1 MLDLQLKNTRSPGGT
16 TRDSGAF
23 VRRIPGCRG
32 MSGSWFR
39 RAIDSREGEIKRA
52 RKDRDYKSECYQ
64 ERVSFCGERY
74 RVFHI
79 LPQTYTENYATFPIQ
94 MYEITD

>member
-39 RAIDSREGEIKRA
+39 REIDSREREREREREKKRA
-52 RKDRDYKSECYQ
+52 RKD
-64 ERVSFCGERY
+64 
-74 RVFHI
+74 
-79 LPQTYTENYATFPIQ
+79 
-94 MYEITD
+94 